1 MLPRLDALSLKP
13 PPCARTGEHYK
24 LSVKKAAELERHK
37 VIDIYTQDTPESN
50 SDRTFRTA
58 TKRGAKNLAEDYHWF
73 DGPMLWEW
81 AKTHPK
87 DPLGKPFWQE
97 DWYELRTKYG
107 FDWPNGAIPAFV
119 SDLPLYHTEF
129 VYETDPDGN
138 QRLVRVVQP
147 TKVMHYE
154 GPAGQARL
162 VRTVLLPS
170 GNVRFYEGLPGQEHK
185 VRMERPDGTI
195 AFFEGPAGQE
205 HKVRLSDPG
214 GADQFY
220 VGAQGQE
227 RLVRMSFRDD
237 VNEPVYY
244 YEGPP
249 GQEHKVRMERPD
261 GTIAFFEGSMGQEY
275 LVREEVPGTVQAP
288 VPPNE

>member
-97 DWYELRTKYG
+97 DWYELRTKY
-107 FDWPNGAIPAFV
+107 DGAAPIPAFV
-119 SDLPLYHTEF
+119 LDLPLYHTEF
-129 VYETDPDGN
+129 VHETDPDGE
-138 QRLVRVVQP
+138 QRLVRVVQANQ
-147 TKVMHYE
+147 VSHFE
-154 GPAGQARL
+154 GPARQEHL
-162 VRTVLLPS
+162 VRTELLPS
-170 GNVRFYEGLPGQEHK
+170 GNVWYFEGPPGQEHLVRMERPDGTIAFFEGPQGQEHKVRLSDPDRGHESFYAGARGQERLVRTILEFTVYHYEGPPGQEHK
-185 VRMERPDGTI
+185 VRTERPDGTI

-205 HKVRLSDPG
+205 H
-214 GADQFY
+214 
-220 VGAQGQE
+220 
-227 RLVRMSFRDD
+227 
-237 VNEPVYY
+237 
-244 YEGPP
+244 
-249 GQEHKVRMERPD
+249 
-261 GTIAFFEGSMGQEY
+261 
-275 LVREEVPGTVQAP
+275 LVREEVPETVQEP
-288 VPPNE
+288 VPRNE